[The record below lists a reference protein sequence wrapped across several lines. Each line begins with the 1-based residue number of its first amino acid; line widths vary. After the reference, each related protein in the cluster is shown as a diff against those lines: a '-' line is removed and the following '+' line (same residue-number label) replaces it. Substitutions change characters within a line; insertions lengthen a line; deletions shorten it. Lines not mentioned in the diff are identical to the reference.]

1 MKLLVV
7 STQPWTVAARLA
19 MALRAAGCGVEGASP
34 RGSLLARSAAPTRN
48 HVLRPWS
55 MGADLARA
63 LRAARPDRAVPA
75 DDRAAALLRA
85 LHAEADLGAVI
96 EASLGEPLGYPVA
109 AAKSAQMALAARLG
123 LPMPGTRPAPTLAAL
138 TAAITEGGLPRVLKT
153 DGSWGGA
160 GVQVLR
166 EAAEAAPAFARAT
179 EAPTLMQSL
188 KLAAWEGSLNPL
200 FARREWQP
208 GVPDLQD
215 FVAGHPANRA
225 VIAERGRVLAGLS
238 VEVLHAASA
247 TAPATVVRVTQD
259 AQMEASAAAMT
270 EALGL
275 SGFLGFD
282 FVVEHGT
289 GRKLLI
295 EMNPRAT
302 PICHL
307 GGGPGGGGLAAA
319 YAAHLRGEDPAAAPL
334 PPPGTEIA
342 LFPGEWLRDPHS
354 PHLRGA
360 FHDVPWEDRGLLR
373 AYLEDMAG
381 LERFARRQRIFRRL
395 TGRA

>member
-19 MALRAAGCGVEGASP
+19 TALRAAGCAVEGASP
-34 RGSLLARSAAPTRN
+34 RGSLLARSAAPARQ
-48 HVLRPWS
+48 HVLRPWC

-85 LHAEADLGAVI
+85 LHAEADLRALI
-96 EASLGEPLGYPVA
+96 EASLGDAAGYPVA
-109 AAKSAQMALAARLG
+109 GAKSAQMALAARLG
-123 LPMPGTRPAPTLAAL
+123 LPMPPTRPIPNLAAL
-138 TAAITEGGLPRVLKT
+138 EAAFAEGGLPRVLKT

-166 EAAEAAPAFARAT
+166 DAAEAAPAFARAT
-179 EAPTLMQSL
+179 AAPTLMQSL
-188 KLAAWEGSLNPL
+188 KLAAWEGSLNPV

-247 TAPATVVRVTQD
+247 TAPATVVRVIED
-259 AQMEASAAAMT
+259 AQMAASAAAMT

-282 FVVEHGT
+282 FVVEQGT

-307 GGGPGGGGLAAA
+307 GGGLAAA
-319 YAAHLRGEDPAAAPL
+319 YAAHLRGADPAAAPL
-334 PPPGTEIA
+334 PSPGTEIA
-342 LFPGEWLRDPHS
+342 LFPGEWLRDPQS
-354 PHLRGA
+354 PYLHGA
-360 FHDVPWEDRGLLR
+360 WHDVPWEDAGLLR
-373 AYLEDMAG
+373 AYLEDAAG
-381 LERFARRQRIFRRL
+381 LERFARRQRLFRRM

>member
-1 MKLLVV
+1 MRLLVV

-19 MALRAAGCGVEGASP
+19 MALRDSGCVVEAASP
-34 RGSLLARSAAPTRN
+34 RGSLLARCAAPTRQ
-48 HVLRPWS
+48 HLLRPWS

-63 LRAARPDRAVPA
+63 LRAARPDRAIPA

-85 LHAEADLGAVI
+85 LHAEADLSALI
-96 EASLGEPLGYPVA
+96 EASLGDPSGYAVA

-123 LPMPGTRPAPTLAAL
+123 LPMPATRPVESLAAL
-138 TAAITEGGLPRVLKT
+138 QAALAEGGLPRVLKT

-166 EAAEAAPAFARAT
+166 AMSDAAPAFARAT
-179 EAPTLMQSL
+179 TAPSLLQSL
-188 KLAAWEGSLNPL
+188 KLAAWEGSLNPV
-200 FARREWQP
+200 FARRDWQP
-208 GVPDLQD
+208 GMPDLQD
-215 FVAGHPANRA
+215 FVDGHPANRA

-238 VEVLHAASA
+238 VEVLQAASP
-247 TAPATVVRVTQD
+247 TAPATVIRVVED
-259 AQMEASAAAMT
+259 AEMTASAAAMT

-282 FVVEHGT
+282 FVVEPGT

-307 GGGPGGGGLAAA
+307 GGGLAAA
-319 YAAHLRGEDPAAAPL
+319 YAAHLKGEDAAAI
-334 PPPGTEIA
+334 PPPGTEVA

-354 PHLRGA
+354 PHLHGA
-360 FHDVPWEDRGLLR
+360 WHDVPWTDPGLLR
-373 AYLEDMAG
+373 AYLDDAAA
-381 LERFARRQRIFRRL
+381 LDRFARRQRLFRRL

>member
-1 MKLLVV
+1 MRLLVV

-19 MALRAAGCGVEGASP
+19 MALRHAGCEVEGASP
-34 RGSLLARSAAPTRN
+34 RGSLLARSAAPARQ

-55 MGADLARA
+55 MAADLARA
-63 LRAARPDRAVPA
+63 LRAARPLRAVPA

-85 LHAEADLGAVI
+85 LHAEAELREVI
-96 EASLGEPLGYPVA
+96 EASLGDPRGYPVA

-123 LPMPGTRPAPTLAAL
+123 LPMPPTWPVPTLAAL
-138 TAAITEGGLPRVLKT
+138 QAAIAAGGLPRVLKT

-166 EAAEAAPAFARAT
+166 DAADAAPAFARAT
-179 EAPTLMQSL
+179 AAPSLMQSL
-188 KLAAWEGSLNPL
+188 KLAAWEGSLNPV
-200 FARREWQP
+200 FARRDWRP

-215 FVAGHPANRA
+215 FVQGHPANRA

-238 VEVLHAASA
+238 VEVLHAASP
-247 TAPATVVRVTQD
+247 TAPATVVRVVED
-259 AQMEASAAAMT
+259 AQMAESAAAMT
-270 EALGL
+270 AELGL

-282 FVVEHGT
+282 FVVEAGT

-307 GGGPGGGGLAAA
+307 GGGLAAA
-319 YAAHLRGEDPAAAPL
+319 YAAHLRGEDPAAVPL
-334 PPPGTEIA
+334 PAPGTQIA

-354 PHLRGA
+354 PHLRGGW
-360 FHDVPWEDRGLLR
+360 HDVPWEDPSLLR
-373 AYLEDMAG
+373 AYLDDAAA
-381 LERFARRQRIFRRL
+381 LERFARLQRLFRWL

>member
-1 MKLLVV
+1 
-7 STQPWTVAARLA
+7 
-19 MALRAAGCGVEGASP
+19 
-34 RGSLLARSAAPTRN
+34 
-48 HVLRPWS
+48 
-55 MGADLARA
+55 
-63 LRAARPDRAVPA
+63 
-75 DDRAAALLRA
+75 
-85 LHAEADLGAVI
+85 
-96 EASLGEPLGYPVA
+96 
-109 AAKSAQMALAARLG
+109 
-123 LPMPGTRPAPTLAAL
+123 
-138 TAAITEGGLPRVLKT
+138 VLKT

>member
-1 MKLLVV
+1 MKLLLV

-19 MALRAAGCGVEGASP
+19 MALHAAGCAVEGASP
-34 RGSLLARSAAPTRN
+34 RGSLLARSAAPARQ

-55 MGADLARA
+55 MRADLARA
-63 LRAARPDRAVPA
+63 LREARPDRAVPA

-85 LHAEADLGAVI
+85 LRAEADLAALV
-96 EASLGEPLGYPVA
+96 EASLGDPEGYPVA

-123 LPMPGTRPAPTLAAL
+123 LPMPPTRPVPSLAAL
-138 TAAITEGGLPRVLKT
+138 EAAIAAGGLPCVLKT

-160 GVQVLR
+160 GVQLLR
-166 EAAEAAPAFARAT
+166 HASEAAAAFARAT
-179 EAPTLMQSL
+179 QAPSLLHAL

-200 FARREWQP
+200 FARREWQA
-208 GVPDLQD
+208 GVPDMQD
-215 FVAGHPANRA
+215 FVAGRPANRA

-238 VEVLHAASA
+238 VEVLQSASP
-247 TAPATVVRVTQD
+247 TAPATVVRVIED
-259 AQMEASAAAMT
+259 AGMEASAAAMT

-282 FVVEHGT
+282 FVVEPGG

-307 GGGPGGGGLAAA
+307 GGGLAAA
-319 YAAHLRGEDPAAAPL
+319 YAARLRGADPAAVPL
-334 PPPGTEIA
+334 PAPGSEIA
-342 LFPGEWLRDPHS
+342 LFPGEWLRDPQS
-354 PHLRGA
+354 PHLHGA
-360 FHDVPWEDRGLLR
+360 WHDVPWEDAGLLR
-373 AYLEDMAG
+373 AYLDDAAG

-395 TGRA
+395 TGRG

>member
-19 MALRAAGCGVEGASP
+19 MALGEAGCAVEAASQ
-34 RGSLLARSAAPTRN
+34 RGSLLARCAAPRRQ

-63 LRAARPDRAVPA
+63 LRAARPDRAIPA

-85 LHAEADLGAVI
+85 LHAEADLAALI
-96 EASLGEPLGYPVA
+96 EVSLGDPAGYPVA
-109 AAKSAQMALAARLG
+109 AAKSAQMALAARRG
-123 LPMPGTRPAPTLAAL
+123 LPMPPTRPVPSLAVL
-138 TAAITEGGLPRVLKT
+138 TAAIEEGGLPCVLKT

-160 GVQVLR
+160 GVQMLR
-166 EAAEAAPAFARAT
+166 RAEDAAPAFARAT
-179 EAPTLMQSL
+179 TAPSLLQSL
-188 KLAAWEGSLNPL
+188 KLAAWEGSLNPV
-200 FARREWQP
+200 FARSDWQA
-208 GVPDLQD
+208 GVPDLQG

-238 VEVLHAASA
+238 VEVLEAASP
-247 TAPATVVRVTQD
+247 TAPATVVRVIED
-259 AQMEASAAAMT
+259 AEMTASAAAMT
-270 EALGL
+270 GALGL

-282 FVVEHGT
+282 FVVEQGT

-307 GGGPGGGGLAAA
+307 GGGLAAA
-319 YAAHLRGEDPAAAPL
+319 YAAHLRGEDAAAIAL

-360 FHDVPWEDRGLLR
+360 WHDVPWEDPGLLR
-373 AYLEDMAG
+373 AYLDDAAA
-381 LERFARRQRIFRRL
+381 LERFARRQRLFRRM

>member
-19 MALRAAGCGVEGASP
+19 LALSAAGCVVEGASP
-34 RGSLLARSAAPTRN
+34 RGSLLARCSAPVRQ

-55 MGADLARA
+55 MAADLARA

-85 LHAEADLGAVI
+85 LHAEADLAPLI
-96 EASLGEPLGYPVA
+96 EASLGDPAGYPVA

-123 LPMPGTRPAPTLAAL
+123 LPMPGTCPVPSLAAL
-138 TAAITEGGLPRVLKT
+138 EVALGEGGLPRVLKT

-166 EAAEAAPAFARAT
+166 EASEAAAAFARAT
-179 EAPTLMQSL
+179 TAPSLLQSL
-188 KLAAWEGSLNPL
+188 KLAAWEGSLNPV

-208 GVPDLQD
+208 TVPDLQD

-238 VEVLHAASA
+238 VEVLHAASP
-247 TAPATVVRVTQD
+247 TAPATMIRVIED
-259 AQMEASAAAMT
+259 AQMAASAAAMT
-270 EALGL
+270 AELGL

-282 FVVEHGT
+282 FVVEQGT

-307 GGGPGGGGLAAA
+307 GGGLAAA
-319 YAAHLRGEDPAAAPL
+319 YAAHLRGGDAAAAPL
-334 PPPGTEIA
+334 PAPGTEIA

-354 PHLRGA
+354 PHLRA
-360 FHDVPWEDRGLLR
+360 AWHDVPWEDAALLR
-373 AYLEDMAG
+373 AYLDDAAG
-381 LERFARRQRIFRRL
+381 LARFARRQRLFRRL
-395 TGRA
+395 TGRG